1 MRIKAYFLRFIALVF
16 IVLLGFSACK
26 KFSKN
31 LKILKTIP
39 PNKIA
44 LKPTPL
50 WI

>member
-16 IVLLGFSACK
+16 SFCWVLTLVK
-26 KFSKN
+26 IPKN